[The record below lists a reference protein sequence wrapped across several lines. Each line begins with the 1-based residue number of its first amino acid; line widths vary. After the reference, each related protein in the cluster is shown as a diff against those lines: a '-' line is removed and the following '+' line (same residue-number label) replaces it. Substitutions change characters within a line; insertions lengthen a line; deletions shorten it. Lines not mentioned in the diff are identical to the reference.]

1 MPGREATI
9 TSWHAIADEAGLR
22 RPRSGSLDGTFVI
35 ILTLGAAV
43 GWQLGRLSP
52 MPAVATPALL
62 VSLLLWQP
70 VAEELLF
77 RGVLQ
82 GALLRVPRFAVSV
95 AGISLANLVVSA
107 GFVVMHLV
115 HHPWPWA
122 LGVFI
127 PSLIFGFYRDASGS
141 VLPSIVLHVVFNAA
155 FFATLFSRLA

>member
-9 TSWHAIADEAGLR
+9 MSWHAISDEAGLR
-22 RPRSGSLDGTFVI
+22 RPQSGSLDGIFVI
-35 ILTLGAAV
+35 ILTLGVAV

-62 VSLLLWQP
+62 ASLLLWQP

-82 GALLRVPRFAVSV
+82 GALLRMPGFAPSI

-107 GFVVMHLV
+107 GFVLMHFV

-141 VLPSIVLHVVFNAA
+141 VLPPIVLHVFFNAA
-155 FFATLFSRLA
+155 FFAPLFSQLA